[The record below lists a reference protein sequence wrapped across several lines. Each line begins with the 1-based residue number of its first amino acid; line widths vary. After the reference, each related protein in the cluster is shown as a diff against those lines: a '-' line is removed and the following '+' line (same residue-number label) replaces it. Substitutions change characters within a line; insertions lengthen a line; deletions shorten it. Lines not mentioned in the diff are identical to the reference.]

1 MPSRSPKQRRFMQIA
16 AHNPDFAAEH
26 GIRQET
32 AKEWVRKDKEEAEA
46 KRKKEDDEKKKKKE
60 KEKEKVKKSQQK
72 N

>member
-26 GIRQET
+26 GIRQDT

-46 KRKKEDDEKKKKKE
+46 KRRKDEEAKKKKKE
-60 KEKEKVKKSQQK
+60 KEKDKAKKAHDK
-72 N
+72 